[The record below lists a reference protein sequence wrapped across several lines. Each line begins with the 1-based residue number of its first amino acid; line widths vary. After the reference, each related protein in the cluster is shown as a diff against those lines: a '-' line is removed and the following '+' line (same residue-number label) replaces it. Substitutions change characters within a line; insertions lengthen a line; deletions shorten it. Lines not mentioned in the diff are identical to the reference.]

1 MSVFTLLLW
10 WFRNGRPLIY
20 FRFFRLPSHLRTLQF
35 ERSRMLQFLELLPF
49 EMSHLPFCTEWAQTS
64 LMKICSFL
72 WTTTNETQVCI
83 FLVLKCNLRSSW
95 TFLISFNFQC
105 LQVYNK
111 FSIAEVLSRRY
122 PLDLRITSRSSLTL
136 GGGKKANQ
144 AKGTSYTCEWHAG
157 RELETHKP

>member
-1 MSVFTLLLW
+1 MSVLTLLLW

-111 FSIAEVLSRRY
+111 FYNSWGSLSKIPIRSQNYIKIFPYSWRRKK
-122 PLDLRITSRSSLTL
+122 
-136 GGGKKANQ
+136 GKSGQ
-144 AKGTSYTCEWHAG
+144 RH
-157 RELETHKP
+157 